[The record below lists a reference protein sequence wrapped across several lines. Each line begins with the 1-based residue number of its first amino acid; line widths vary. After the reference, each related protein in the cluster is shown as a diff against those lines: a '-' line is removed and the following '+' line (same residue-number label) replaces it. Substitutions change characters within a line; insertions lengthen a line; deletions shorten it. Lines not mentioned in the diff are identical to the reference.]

1 MSRPRH
7 EPSGCPCRLRGFR
20 DPACLRLATHAIT
33 TVFLAIM
40 IVAGRP
46 DGAPPAAAQMFSASL
61 LGSIAPGEIKSQ
73 VEIDAAPELV
83 WAVLADLPAYPVWNP
98 FIYPVEG
105 ELRPG
110 SELQIT
116 MHRGTGAATYQGT
129 VLVVE
134 RNHVLSWSG
143 HVLSRG
149 VYDTIYSFSIEPVQT
164 GRVRLIS
171 RETRTG
177 LAPVLEWLLGSEIQ
191 AGLDAMTRSA
201 RNRVDL
207 LRIAPVPSLWRLTST
222 KASP

>member
-1 MSRPRH
+1 M
-7 EPSGCPCRLRGFR
+7 
-20 DPACLRLATHAIT
+20 

-40 IVAGRP
+40 IVVGRP
-46 DGAPPAAAQMFSASL
+46 DGAPPAVAQMFNTSL
-61 LGSIAPGEIKSQ
+61 LGSIASGEVKSQ

-83 WAVLADLPAYPVWNP
+83 WAVLTDLPSYPVWNP

-116 MHRGTGAATYQGT
+116 MHRGTGAATYRAT

-177 LAPVLEWLLGSEIQ
+177 LAPIVEWLLGSEIQ

-207 LRIAPVPSLWRLTST
+207 LRIAPVPSPSRLGGYI
-222 KASP
+222 KAEGPSGVPQKVNSQDRDRLKGGESPAPPPP